1 MAFDV
6 ATGPQQDLKKF
17 RLIGGWTMR
26 LKDKELS
33 HLWTR
38 LEYHRLV
45 SREKLAGLQPHAQSR
60 QTKNLRPPVTYQGQS
75 TFLRCNYMISP
86 FSP

>member
-6 ATGPQQDLKKF
+6 ATGPHQDLKKF

-33 HLWTR
+33 RLWTR

-45 SREKLAGLQPHAQSR
+45 SREKLAGLQAAHAVPTNEKSAPTR
-60 QTKNLRPPVTYQGQS
+60 HLPVPV
-75 TFLRCNYMISP
+75 NISP
-86 FSP
+86 M